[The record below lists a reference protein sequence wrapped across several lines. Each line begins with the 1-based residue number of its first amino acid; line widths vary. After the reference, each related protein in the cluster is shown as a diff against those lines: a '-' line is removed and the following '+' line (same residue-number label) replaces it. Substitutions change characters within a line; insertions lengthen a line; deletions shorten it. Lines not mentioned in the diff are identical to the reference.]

1 MMKILY
7 FLLLIFPFA
16 NLFSQN
22 WRDSLIEAREAYK
35 NEDFSKALNLYN
47 SVQKQA
53 PKDLDLSSEI
63 GQCAYKSK
71 QFEIAEKAYNKS
83 KSQNGNRINKAK
95 AFHNIGNIKMNQ
107 KNYQGA
113 IESYK
118 SSLRNNPS
126 DEETR
131 YNLSEAIRR
140 LKKEQDKKDNN
151 QNQKDKNKNQPPP
164 KNDKKDQ
171 QKNNPKKKE
180 EEGKEPEKKMSKNMM
195 DKVLDKL
202 AKDESETKKKV
213 ASTKGDRGETTSGKD
228 W

>member
-1 MMKILY
+1 
-7 FLLLIFPFA
+7 
-16 NLFSQN
+16 
-22 WRDSLIEAREAYK
+22 
-35 NEDFSKALNLYN
+35 
-47 SVQKQA
+47 
-53 PKDLDLSSEI
+53 
-63 GQCAYKSK
+63 
-71 QFEIAEKAYNKS
+71 
-83 KSQNGNRINKAK
+83 
-95 AFHNIGNIKMNQ
+95 MNQ

-140 LKKEQDKKDNN
+140 LNKEQDKKDNN